1 MLKITQL
8 AISQRLFNQNKKK
21 FMLTKFTYIYTFYVN
36 LRLKNQNTNG
46 QKSLSNF
53 FDICKIGT

>member
-1 MLKITQL
+1 
-8 AISQRLFNQNKKK
+8 
-21 FMLTKFTYIYTFYVN
+21 MLTKFTYIYTFYVN